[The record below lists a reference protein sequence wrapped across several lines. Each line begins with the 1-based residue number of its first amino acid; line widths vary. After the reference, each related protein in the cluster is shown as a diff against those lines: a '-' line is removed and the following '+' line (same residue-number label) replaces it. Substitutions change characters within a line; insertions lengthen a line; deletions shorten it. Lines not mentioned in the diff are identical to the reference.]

1 MMVFASWEANELLPA
16 SSERAVEPD
25 WGERLV
31 LLCGD
36 EVQLCARASSP
47 FTHNY
52 NLIHA
57 GCGCRSNGV
66 FLRFCELA
74 HRRRLRLRIL

>member
-1 MMVFASWEANELLPA
+1 MNYLPA

-25 WGERLV
+25 WGERLA

-57 GCGCRSNGV
+57 GCGCRSYGD
-66 FLRFCELA
+66 FLKLCELV
-74 HRRRLRLRIL
+74 HRRRLRLGIL